1 MIMGMKPLLRISAI
15 AFIFVCISIAWLILG
30 GIMHDRTSS
39 QGRELRESVSE
50 LWGQPQIQQ
59 APALDFHWQTHRTVI
74 REERVGKKTRH
85 VQEIVT
91 SDHNQKVSAEST
103 DLDVDLHLDQ
113 RLKGLMW
120 YSLYDIGFHGRW
132 TYVHTHEMPGTL
144 RIDFPFPDIG
154 GVYDDFQFVV
164 NGVSLELTPD
174 SGHVSTIIEVIPGDQ
189 VELKIGYASRGL
201 DSWAYLPAHGVARL
215 KDFNV
220 RMHTDFA
227 LIDFPSHSISPSKK
241 TRTEA
246 GWDLDW
252 TFKQVVTGHRVGMS
266 VPKKIQPGKLASSL
280 SLFAPISLLF
290 FFTIIWVLASLRNID
305 IHPINYIFMGAAFF
319 AFHLLFSYSVD
330 HLTVIPAF
338 VTASVTSIV
347 LVVSYL
353 RLVVSSRFA
362 FVEAAAAQLVYLVGF
377 SMAHFWEGYTGL
389 TVTVL
394 SVMTLF
400 ILMQLTGRIRWTEVL
415 SSSKGEKGKMSPAP

>member
-1 MIMGMKPLLRISAI
+1 MIMGMKPILRIFAI
-15 AFIFVCISIAWLILG
+15 GLIFVCISIAWLILG

-50 LWGQPQIQQ
+50 LWGQPQTQQ
-59 APALDFHWQTHRTVI
+59 APSFTFHWETQRTV
-74 REERVGKKTRH
+74 RHQETVAGKTRY
-85 VQEIVT
+85 VEEIT
-91 SDHNQKVSAEST
+91 TDSHNKKVSADST
-103 DLDVDLHLDQ
+103 DLDVNLHLDQ

-120 YSLYDIGFHGRW
+120 YSLYDVGLLGQW
-132 TYVHTHEMPGTL
+132 SYVHTHDSAGTL
-144 RIDFPFPDIG
+144 VIDFAFPDIG
-154 GVYDDFQFVV
+154 GVYDDFNFVV
-164 NGVSLELTPD
+164 NGEALELTPD
-174 SGHVSTIIEVIPGDQ
+174 SGHVTANIEVSPGERVQ
-189 VELKIGYASRGL
+189 LSIGYESRGL
-201 DSWAYLPAHGVARL
+201 DSWAYMPARGVARL

-220 RMHTDFA
+220 RMHTDFIA
-227 LIDFPSHSISPSKK
+227 IDFPAHSMSPSEKI
-241 TRTEA
+241 RTEK
-246 GWDLDW
+246 GWELDW
-252 TFKQVVTGHRVGMS
+252 AFKQVVTGHQVGMS
-266 VPKKIQPGKLASSL
+266 VPKRIQPGKLAASL

-290 FFTIIWVLASLRNID
+290 FFVIIWVLASLRNID
-305 IHPINYIFMGAAFF
+305 IHPINYLFMGSAFF

-338 VTASVTSIV
+338 VMASVTSIV

-389 TVTVL
+389 TITVL

-415 SSSKGEKGKMSPAP
+415 STPKAEKGRVSPSS